1 MIEKQFWINVK
12 EAWIVSAQTKITNVH
27 DDSEGTKDFSMP
39 DDSEDMEVSFDDI
52 DFDRSVESVISG
64 GDFVMKDRQDH
75 VAAKEQTVTPSRPA
89 LDTAAFEQKMG
100 QRTLQGYAE
109 AARLLLHCE
118 LPEEINGLYEEL
130 ILRLPVLQD
139 AVTKF
144 EGVYQTD
151 LDQFYDYY
159 IPETLQLTSAYLEYL
174 DAGIGEDI
182 VNETEKEILD
192 ALKQLLIAVNDKVDE
207 IYKFASIEIKA
218 KAKALES
225 LMSQDGYVDPK
236 FKL

>member
-27 DDSEGTKDFSMP
+27 ADSEGTKDFSMP

-64 GDFVMKDRQDH
+64 GDFVLKEGQE
-75 VAAKEQTVTPSRPA
+75 KEQTVAPSRPA

-100 QRTLQGYAE
+100 QRTLQGYTE

-118 LPEEINGLYEEL
+118 LPEEIKGLYEEL

-174 DAGIGEDI
+174 DAGIGKDI

>member
-12 EAWIVSAQTKITNVH
+12 EAWIVAAQPKITNVH
-27 DDSEGTKDFSMP
+27 ADSEGATDFSVP

-75 VAAKEQTVTPSRPA
+75 VAAKEQTVAPSRPV

-100 QRTLQGYAE
+100 QRTLQGYTE

-151 LDQFYDYY
+151 LDQF
-159 IPETLQLTSAYLEYL
+159 
-174 DAGIGEDI
+174 
-182 VNETEKEILD
+182 
-192 ALKQLLIAVNDKVDE
+192 
-207 IYKFASIEIKA
+207 
-218 KAKALES
+218 
-225 LMSQDGYVDPK
+225 
-236 FKL
+236 

>member
-118 LPEEINGLYEEL
+118 LQEEINGLYEEL

-159 IPETLQLTSAYLEYL
+159 IPETLQLTDYS
-174 DAGIGEDI
+174 G
-182 VNETEKEILD
+182 
-192 ALKQLLIAVNDKVDE
+192 AL
-207 IYKFASIEIKA
+207 
-218 KAKALES
+218 
-225 LMSQDGYVDPK
+225 
-236 FKL
+236 